1 MVIEREIRIHSLQS
15 GKKNSQLREP
25 GPQAHGPK
33 PMATKHG
40 LASSP
45 RASTSLL
52 SRTHTSQRNVARV
65 TAGFPARAHQFRN
78 GAHPPV
84 TSYLTSFLIPQ
95 RRQRKRKPEETRRD
109 NMIRSSRFRKDFKL
123 KTEHRSG
130 GVGGR
135 QRHKRESD
143 KSERAVGS
151 RRLPPPRSGAPPPGR
166 PQIRTTWGP
175 RHQIGRKIEVIFV
188 AAAG

>member
-52 SRTHTSQRNVARV
+52 SRTHTSQRNVARHSRI
-65 TAGFPARAHQFRN
+65 PRES
-78 GAHPPV
+78 PPV
-84 TSYLTSFLIPQ
+84 PKRSPPTSYLTSFLIPQ

-151 RRLPPPRSGAPPPGR
+151 RRLSRPPPPRSGAQPPGR